1 MVNDG
6 DYTIPELPKP
16 ARFATYNGNR
26 ANMMGGIYGPNQLG
40 ELMTVVEVKH
50 DPETHTSRVGFAF
63 ATVPAIR
70 GAFLAEGSIE
80 IASSARAQAARAMV
94 AATKAGV

>member
-6 DYTIPELPKP
+6 DYTMPERPKP

-40 ELMTVVEVKH
+40 ELMTVVDVEH
-50 DPETHTSRVGFAF
+50 DPDTDTSRVGFAF

-70 GAFLAEGSIE
+70 NAFLTEGSIE
-80 IASSARAQAARAMV
+80 IASSARAQAGRALV
-94 AATKAGV
+94 AATKAGA